1 MQIWFNDFRDVA
13 ALGDAQHQ
21 LLAIR
26 VRAVANGSTGHK
38 SGTGREL
45 APGRKAETMGEKSS
59 YGVGK
64 YRELNQTRR
73 HRNKRRKIRRK

>member
-13 ALGDAQHQ
+13 TLGDAQNQ

-26 VRAVANGSTGHK
+26 ARAVANGSTGHK

-45 APGRKAETMGEKSS
+45 APGRKA
-59 YGVGK
+59 
-64 YRELNQTRR
+64 
-73 HRNKRRKIRRK
+73 